1 MQIDVAWDLT
11 YNEISFMSE
20 MGETMR
26 VDEVMT
32 EIIQRCRLY
41 GAQKIILY
49 GSRAKGTATERSDI
63 DIAVSGVASH
73 EILDLQEN
81 LEEIPTLYTI
91 DLVDL
96 DTCQNQLL
104 LEDNM
109 DEKFIRRFESFRNSL
124 DSLAEAKQRDL
135 SDSFVLSGTSAKFS
149 ITFDLAWK
157 VMKDILVQ
165 YYAITGFVTGSPREV
180 LRESFQANLI
190 TGDEWMDMLKVRNQL
205 AHDYDGVIVKEHC
218 GTIVHVYIDKLY
230 DFKKAVEKLLK
241 E

>member
-1 MQIDVAWDLT
+1 
-11 YNEISFMSE
+11 
-20 MGETMR
+20 
-26 VDEVMT
+26 
-32 EIIQRCRLY
+32 
-41 GAQKIILY
+41 
-49 GSRAKGTATERSDI
+49 
-63 DIAVSGVASH
+63 
-73 EILDLQEN
+73 
-81 LEEIPTLYTI
+81 
-91 DLVDL
+91 
-96 DTCQNQLL
+96 
-104 LEDNM
+104 M

-205 AHDYDGVIVKEHC
+205 AHDYDGVDC
-218 GTIVHVYIDKLY
+218 GKNIAGQLFMCILINYMISKR
-230 DFKKAVEKLLK
+230 LLK
-241 E
+241 NC